1 MAQKP
6 SSSKQSVV
14 VEGASMKTIC
24 IGIYVHAEPE
34 GLLATL
40 ASLRGNTSYAFDI
53 LLLPDGPDEA
63 TKTALKSLNDLQQ
76 SDTKD
81 AFGPPA
87 CFNRLV
93 TTTHAQVVILLE
105 NGAKVGPNWLEYL
118 LAALAADPRNGLAGP
133 STNRSWNEQAAFPR
147 SGGTLAEI
155 ADTARAAAQRF
166 GNETQTLEPLYS
178 LGDFCYVVRR
188 EVIQAIGLADES
200 YGLGPCWEMDYNVRA
215 ARAGFRGVWA
225 KGAYVYRAPFTA
237 RRQREERWR
246 FETSK
251 HLYQDRFC
259 GLRLRGEQTSYKSH
273 CQGENCEHF
282 APLGLIQ
289 ITLHPDFG
297 RNPLGHLSAHEVD
310 SGNSQDVSTGK
321 EAPGSH
327 SPVQRVE
334 PRVQTSIALQPLPV
348 PISTGD
354 PPLVSC
360 IMPTRNRRGF
370 VRQALIYFDRQ
381 DYPNR
386 ELLIV
391 DDGNERVSD
400 LIPTG
405 SHVNYIALSQRTSIG
420 TKRNIACE
428 QARGSIIAHWD
439 DDDWYAPHRLQY
451 QVTSLLDKKA
461 DITGL
466 ETSCF
471 FDLTRWQVWTCTP
484 DLHRRLFVGDVHGGT
499 LVYWRWVWERLAHFP
514 QASLAEDASF
524 LQQACLKGAHLEK
537 LPHAKSFVYIR
548 HDSNAWHFPLG
559 SYLQPA
565 GWKRADLNVF
575 LPPADI
581 PFYAALSPVKPSLT
595 LSSPSSGG
603 ENEPLVSC
611 IMPTYNRRAFVKHA
625 ISYFL
630 RQDYAH
636 KELIIVD
643 DGIDSIS
650 DLVPLDERI
659 RYIRLPEKTTV
670 GAKRNL
676 ACEQARGAIIVH
688 WDDDDWYAPH
698 RLRYQA
704 EALLR
709 EGTDICG
716 TTTLLYYDAQ
726 RGRAWQY
733 VYPGAGQ
740 SWVAGGTLCYMRSF
754 WASNR
759 FTHVNVGEDTRF
771 VGNVPSE
778 RVTRLPDALFY
789 VGMVHSRN
797 VSPKRTHESYW
808 RPYPVD
814 AIRQLMGTDWNL
826 YHPHR
831 SARQSG

>member
-1 MAQKP
+1 
-6 SSSKQSVV
+6 
-14 VEGASMKTIC
+14 MKTIC

>member
-1 MAQKP
+1 M
-6 SSSKQSVV
+6 
-14 VEGASMKTIC
+14 ETIC
-24 IGIYVHAEPE
+24 IGVPVHAEPQ

-40 ASLRGNTSYAFDI
+40 DSLRGNTRQAFDV
-53 LLLPDGPDEA
+53 LLLPDGPDDA
-63 TKTALKSLNDLQQ
+63 TKAALKNLHDLQQ
-76 SDTKD
+76 SGTQD
-81 AFGPPA
+81 AFGLPA

-93 TTTHAQVVILLE
+93 TSTHAQVVVLLE
-105 NGAKVGPNWLEYL
+105 SGALVGPNWLEYL
-118 LAALAADPRNGLAGP
+118 LAALAADPHNGLAGP

-147 SGGTLAEI
+147 SGGALAEI
-155 ADTARAAAQRF
+155 ASTARAAAQRF
-166 GNETQTLEPLYS
+166 GHETRTLEPLYS

-200 YGLGPCWEMDYNVRA
+200 YGLGPCWEMDYNIRA

-225 KGAYVYRAPFTA
+225 CGAYVYRAPFA
-237 RRQREERWR
+237 AWRQREERLR

-259 GLRLRGEQTSYKSH
+259 GLRLRGEQASYKSH
-273 CQGENCEHF
+273 CLGEDCEHF
-282 APLGLIQ
+282 APPGLIQ
-289 ITLHPDFG
+289 ITLHPDFR
-297 RNPLGHLSAHEVD
+297 RNPLGQLSAHTVD
-310 SGNSQDVSTGK
+310 SGNSQDISTGK

-327 SPVQRVE
+327 FPAQHVE
-334 PRVQTSIALQPLPV
+334 KRAHTTIGSQPLPAT
-348 PISTGD
+348 ISTGD
-354 PPLVSC
+354 LPMVSC
-360 IMPTRNRRGF
+360 IMPTRNRRSF
-370 VRQALIYFDRQ
+370 VRQAFMYFDRQ

-386 ELLIV
+386 ELIIV
-391 DDGNERVSD
+391 DDGNDRVSD

-420 TKRNIACE
+420 AKRNIACE
-428 QARGSIIAHWD
+428 QARGTIIAHWD
-439 DDDWYAPHRLQY
+439 DDDWYAPHRLRH
-451 QVTSLLDKKA
+451 QVTPLLNKKA

-471 FDLTRWQVWTCTP
+471 FDLTRWQAWTCTP

-499 LVYWRWVWERLAHFP
+499 LVYWRWVWERLAHYP
-514 QASLAEDASF
+514 HASIAEDASF
-524 LQQACLKGAHLEK
+524 LQQACLKGARLDK
-537 LPHAKSFVYIR
+537 LPHAKSFVYLR
-548 HDSNAWHFPLG
+548 HSSNAWHFPLG

-565 GWKRADLNVF
+565 GWKRADVNLF
-575 LPPADI
+575 LPSTDL
-581 PFYAALSPVKPSLT
+581 PFYAALSPATSSLT
-595 LSSPSSGG
+595 LSSPSSSEKNG
-603 ENEPLVSC
+603 PLVSC
-611 IMPTYNRRAFVKHA
+611 IMPTYNRRVFVKRA

-643 DGIDSIS
+643 DGTDSIS

-676 ACEQARGAIIVH
+676 ACEHARGTIIVH

-698 RLRYQA
+698 RLRYQV

-733 VYPGAGQ
+733 VYPGGWQ
-740 SWVAGGTLCYMRSF
+740 SWVFGGTLCYLRSF

-759 FTHVNVGEDTRF
+759 FAHVNVGEDTHF
-771 VGNVPSE
+771 VRGVPSE
-778 RVTRLPDALFY
+778 RVTRLPDVRFY